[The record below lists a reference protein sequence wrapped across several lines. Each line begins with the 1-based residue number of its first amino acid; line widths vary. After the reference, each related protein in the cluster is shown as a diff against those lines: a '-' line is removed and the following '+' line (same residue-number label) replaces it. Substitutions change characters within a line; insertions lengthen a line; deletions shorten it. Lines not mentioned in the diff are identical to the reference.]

1 MPCTPE
7 GDSNGRERPR
17 QLREHLRPL
26 RKHRMKIR
34 DRRYVLLRFQCA
46 KEIEQ
51 PLALC
56 AERTNPRQL
65 PCGLLRTSQY
75 ANADQ
80 APRTGMTKAAAP
92 LYIGRTVGTARR
104 KEKIEQRIKHE
115 DRLHRFSEKLLQD
128 FLIYDMINAEK
139 RYIS

>member
-1 MPCTPE
+1 MKM
-7 GDSNGRERPR
+7 RERR
-17 QLREHLRPL
+17 FF
-26 RKHRMKIR
+26 
-34 DRRYVLLRFQCA
+34 LLVFQCA
-46 KEIEQ
+46 KEIAH
-51 PLALC
+51 PLAVVS
-56 AERTNPRQL
+56 ERPNPRKL
-65 PCGLLRTSQY
+65 PCGLRCTSQY

-80 APRTGMTKAAAP
+80 APRTGMTNAAAARP
-92 LYIGRTVGTARR
+92 LGRTVGTARR